1 MKDFSQ
7 LIRYSYKEIPYHNLM
22 RKRIHKVMLLC
33 SPYDAF
39 LLEEDGR
46 IDEKLFNEYT
56 LLNLSRPPEVVI
68 QSDLNDAFRLLHE
81 DDFDLTI
88 VMYEMGEM
96 NPLEISSDIKEQ
108 FPFMPVVLLT
118 PFSRDASLIID
129 KANLEKIDYVF
140 SWLGDENL
148 LLAIVKLIEDKMNAD
163 NDLLEIGVQTIL
175 LVEDS
180 VRFYS
185 VYLPNLYKLIF
196 QQSKQFM
203 TEGLNIPQQM
213 MRMRGRPKIL
223 LANNYE
229 QAIELF
235 EKYENNILGVITDIS
250 YNRNGLLD
258 KEAGLKLTE
267 TIKSKNPFVPVL
279 IQSSEID
286 NKEKADALNAGF
298 IDKNSKSLSNELSD
312 FVDRYFAFG
321 EFVFY
326 DPKKKKEVARAENL
340 KKLQECVMTISD
352 ESLQYHISGN
362 NFSKWLYARAIFPI
376 AEIFKSLSQEDF
388 TNLTEIRQFIF
399 DSISYYRLNKSKGII
414 AGFYKERFDEYFNF
428 ARIGDGSIGGKGR
441 GLAFLDSM
449 VKRNKWIDKWEN
461 TIVSIPPTVVVGV
474 DVFSEFMKL
483 NNLFDFINESQDD
496 KVILKRFV
504 QSKFP
509 EHILDDLRAFVQVLK
524 KPIAIRSSSLLE
536 DSHYQPFAGVYS
548 TYMIPFS
555 ENKKKMLCNLQLAMK
570 SVYASVFY
578 KNSRQYM
585 VATKNV
591 IDEEKMGLVLQEV
604 CGNQH
609 GNFYYPTLSGVG
621 RSLNFYPLGNEKP
634 EEGVVNLA
642 FGLGKIVVDG
652 GQTLRFSP
660 KYPENILQLSSPEMV
675 LKETQKTFYS
685 LSLDV
690 GAFKESIDDGVNIVK
705 REIEEALSDD
715 NIDWVTSTYDFQ
727 NNLIVDGDYV
737 KGKKVLTFSRILK
750 YSKFPLSEILQ
761 TILSVGAIEMNK
773 PIEIEFAVEIS
784 NDSNKNHRFYLLQ
797 IRPIADNHQMINEDL
812 QKIDKS
818 ELSIF
823 CETSIGNG
831 IINDLCDVVFV
842 KQKTFNAANNSLLV
856 DKIEK
861 LNTQLSQEFRNYILI
876 GPGRWGSS
884 DPWLGI
890 PVKWPQISNARLII
904 ESSLEN
910 YMIDPSQ
917 GTHFFQ
923 NLTSFNVGYFTI
935 NQHHNKGFIDWQYFE
950 NAFTLYEDEFIKHVR
965 FDHPLMVKIDTKK
978 GIGCVFKS
986 NIG

>member
-1 MKDFSQ
+1 MNDFSQ

-22 RKRIHKVMLLC
+22 RKRIHKIMLLC

-46 IDEKLFNEYT
+46 IDEKLFDEYT

-68 QSDLNDAFRLLHE
+68 LTDLKEAFRLFHE

-96 NPLEISSDIKEQ
+96 NPLKISSDIKDQ
-108 FPFMPVVLLT
+108 FPLMPVVLLT

-129 KANLEKIDYVF
+129 KANLDKIDYVF

-185 VYLPNLYKLIF
+185 TYLPNLYKLIF

-203 TEGLNIPQQM
+203 TEGLNIHQQM

-229 QAIELF
+229 TAIELY
-235 EKYENNILGVITDIS
+235 EKYKNNILGVITDIS
-250 YNRNGLLD
+250 YLRNGVLD
-258 KEAGLKLTE
+258 KEAGLKLCSE
-267 TIKSKNPFVPVL
+267 IKKENPYVPVL
-279 IQSSEID
+279 IQSSETK
-286 NKEKADALNAGF
+286 NKEKAEALNAGF

-312 FVDRYFAFG
+312 FVNRYFAFG

-326 DPKKKKEVARAENL
+326 DPKKKKEVARAGNL

-352 ESLQYHISGN
+352 ESLKYHISGN

-376 AEIFKSLSQEDF
+376 AEIFKLLRPEDF
-388 TNLTEIRQFIF
+388 NNLSEVRQFIF

-474 DVFSEFMKL
+474 DVFSEFMKS
-483 NNLFDFINESQDD
+483 NLLYDFINSNEEDS
-496 KVILKRFV
+496 VILKRFA

-509 EHILDDLRAFVQVLK
+509 INILEDLRAFVEVLK

-548 TYMIPFS
+548 TYMIPYS

-585 VATKNV
+585 MATKNV

-609 GNFYYPTLSGVG
+609 GNYYYPTLSGVG

-634 EEGVVNLA
+634 EDGVVNLA

-660 KYPENILQLSSPEMV
+660 KYPENILQLSTPEMA

-685 LSLDV
+685 LNLDV
-690 GAFKESIDDGVNIVK
+690 SAFKESIDDSVNIVK
-705 REIEEALSDD
+705 RQIDEALSDD
-715 NIDWVTSTYDFQ
+715 TINWVTSTYDFQ
-727 NNLIVDGDYV
+727 NNLIVDGNYV

-750 YSKFPLSEILQ
+750 YSKFPLSDILQ

-784 NDSNKNHRFYLLQ
+784 NDSSKNHRFNLLQ

-812 QKIDKS
+812 YKIDKND
-818 ELSIF
+818 LCIF
-823 CETSIGNG
+823 CENSIGNG
-831 IINDLCDVVFV
+831 IIEDMCDVVYV
-842 KQKTFNAANNSLLV
+842 KQSSFDAVNNPRLV
-856 DKIEK
+856 NIIEK
-861 LNTQLSQEFRNYILI
+861 LNKQLLEENRNYILI

-890 PVKWPQISNARLII
+890 PVKWPQISSARLII
-904 ESSLEN
+904 ESSIEN

-935 NQHHNKGFIDWQYFE
+935 NQYHNKGFINWDYMDE
-950 NAFTLYEDEFIKHVR
+950 GTTLFEDEFIKHVR
-965 FDHPLMVKIDTKK
+965 FSKPIVVKIDPKK
-978 GIGCVFKS
+978 GIGCVYKS
-986 NIG
+986 QN

>member
-1 MKDFSQ
+1 MKDYSQ

-68 QSDLNDAFRLLHE
+68 LTDLQEAFRLLSE
-81 DDFDLTI
+81 DNFDLTI
-88 VMYEMGEM
+88 VMFEMGEI
-96 NPLEISSDIKEQ
+96 NPLKISSDIKDR
-108 FPFMPVVLLT
+108 FSSMPIVLLT
-118 PFSRDASLIID
+118 PFSRETGMFID
-129 KANLEKIDYVF
+129 KTNLDKIDYVF

-148 LLAIVKLIEDKMNAD
+148 LLAIVKLIEDKMNAE

-185 VYLPNLYKLIF
+185 AYLPNLYKLIF
-196 QQSKQFM
+196 HQSKQFM

-229 QAIELF
+229 QAIEIYD
-235 EKYENNILGVITDIS
+235 KYKNNILGIITDIS
-250 YNRNGLLD
+250 FNCNGVFD
-258 KEAGLKLTE
+258 KNAGLKLTE
-267 TIKSKNPFVPVL
+267 KIKSENPFVPIL
-279 IQSSEID
+279 IQSSETE
-286 NKEKADALNAGF
+286 NRGKAEALNAGF
-298 IDKNSKSLSNELSD
+298 IDKNSTSISNELNE
-312 FVDRYFAFG
+312 FVNRYFAFG
-321 EFVFY
+321 EFVFF
-326 DPKKKKEVARAENL
+326 DPVKKIEIARASNL
-340 KKLQECVMTISD
+340 KQLQECVMTISD

-376 AEIFKSLSQEDF
+376 AEIFKTLSQNDF
-388 TNLTEIRQFIF
+388 DNLSEIRQFIF
-399 DSISYYRLNKSKGII
+399 NSISYYRLNKSKGII

-474 DVFSEFMKL
+474 DVFSEFMKS
-483 NNLFDFINESQDD
+483 NNLYEFINVNCED
-496 KVILKRFV
+496 KFILKRFV
-504 QSKFP
+504 QSKFS
-509 EHILDDLRAFVQVLK
+509 EKILDDLKAFVNVLK
-524 KPIAIRSSSLLE
+524 KPIAVRSSSLLE
-536 DSHYQPFAGVYS
+536 DSHYQPFAGVYA
-548 TYMIPFS
+548 TYMIPYS
-555 ENKKKMLCNLQLAMK
+555 DDKKKMLCNLQLAMK
-570 SVYASVFY
+570 SVYASVFF
-578 KNSRQYM
+578 KNSRNYM
-585 VATKNV
+585 MATKNV

-609 GNFYYPTLSGVG
+609 GNFYYPTISGVG

-634 EEGVVNLA
+634 EDGVVNLA

-660 KYPENILQLSSPEMV
+660 KYPENILQLSSPDMA
-675 LKETQKTFYS
+675 LKETQKIFYS
-685 LSLDV
+685 LNLDV
-690 GAFKESIDDGVNIVK
+690 HAFKESIDDGINLVK
-705 REIEEALSDD
+705 RPIDDAISDNSLS
-715 NIDWVTSTYDFQ
+715 WVASTFDFQ

-737 KGKKVLTFSRILK
+737 KGKKIVTFSRILK
-750 YSKFPLSEILQ
+750 YSKFPLSDILQ
-761 TILSVGAIEMNK
+761 TILNIGSIEMNK

-784 NDSNKNHRFYLLQ
+784 NDPSVNHRFYLLQ
-797 IRPIADNHQMINEDL
+797 IRPIADNQQFI
-812 QKIDKS
+812 S
-818 ELSIF
+818 ENLEKVDENDVCIF
-823 CETSIGNG
+823 CKNSIGNG
-831 IINDLCDVVFV
+831 RINNIRDVIYV
-842 KQKTFNAANNSLLV
+842 KQNTFNASNNVQLV
-856 DKIEK
+856 DVIEK
-861 LNTQLSQEFRNYILI
+861 LNSNLSDDSRNYILI

-904 ESSLEN
+904 ESSIEN

-935 NQHHNKGFIDWQYFE
+935 NQYHNKGFIDWSYFDTASTIFE
-950 NAFTLYEDEFIKHVR
+950 NDFIKHIR
-965 FDHPLMVKIDTKK
+965 FEKEVVVKIDAKK

-986 NIG
+986 GK

>member
-1 MKDFSQ
+1 MKDYSQ

-68 QSDLNDAFRLLHE
+68 LTDLQEAFRLLSE
-81 DDFDLTI
+81 DNFDLTI
-88 VMYEMGEM
+88 VMFEMGEI
-96 NPLEISSDIKEQ
+96 NPLKISSDIKDR
-108 FPFMPVVLLT
+108 FSSMPIVLLT
-118 PFSRDASLIID
+118 PFSRETGMFID
-129 KANLEKIDYVF
+129 KTNLDKIDYVF

-148 LLAIVKLIEDKMNAD
+148 LLAIVKLIEDKMNAE

-185 VYLPNLYKLIF
+185 AYLPNLYKLIF
-196 QQSKQFM
+196 HQSKQFM

-223 LANNYE
+223 LANNFE
-229 QAIELF
+229 QAIEIYD
-235 EKYENNILGVITDIS
+235 KYKNNILGIITDIS
-250 YNRNGLLD
+250 FNCNGVFD
-258 KEAGLKLTE
+258 KNAGLKLTE
-267 TIKSKNPFVPVL
+267 KIKSENPFVPIL
-279 IQSSEID
+279 IQSSETE
-286 NKEKADALNAGF
+286 NRGKAEALNAGF
-298 IDKNSKSLSNELSD
+298 IDKNSTSISNELNE
-312 FVDRYFAFG
+312 FVNRYFAFG
-321 EFVFY
+321 EFVFF
-326 DPKKKKEVARAENL
+326 DPVKKIEIARASNL
-340 KKLQECVMTISD
+340 KQLQECVMTISD

-376 AEIFKSLSQEDF
+376 AEIFKTLSQNDF
-388 TNLTEIRQFIF
+388 DNLSEIRQFIF
-399 DSISYYRLNKSKGII
+399 NSISYYRLNKSKGII

-474 DVFSEFMKL
+474 DVFSEFMKS
-483 NNLFDFINESQDD
+483 NNLYEFINVNCED
-496 KVILKRFV
+496 KFILKRFV
-504 QSKFP
+504 QSKFS
-509 EHILDDLRAFVQVLK
+509 EKILDDLKAFVNVLK
-524 KPIAIRSSSLLE
+524 KPIAVRSSSLLE
-536 DSHYQPFAGVYS
+536 DSHYQPFAGVYA
-548 TYMIPFS
+548 TYMIPYS
-555 ENKKKMLCNLQLAMK
+555 DDKKKMLCNLQLAMK
-570 SVYASVFY
+570 SVYASVFF
-578 KNSRQYM
+578 KNSRNYM
-585 VATKNV
+585 MATKNV

-609 GNFYYPTLSGVG
+609 GNFYYPTISGVG

-634 EEGVVNLA
+634 EDGVVNLA

-660 KYPENILQLSSPEMV
+660 KYPENILQLSSPDMA
-675 LKETQKTFYS
+675 LKETQKIFYS
-685 LSLDV
+685 LNLDV
-690 GAFKESIDDGVNIVK
+690 HAFKESIDDGINLVK
-705 REIEEALSDD
+705 RPIDDAISDNSLS
-715 NIDWVTSTYDFQ
+715 WVASTFDFQ

-737 KGKKVLTFSRILK
+737 KGKKIVTFSRILK
-750 YSKFPLSEILQ
+750 YSKFPLSDILQ
-761 TILSVGAIEMNK
+761 TILNIGSIEMNK

-784 NDSNKNHRFYLLQ
+784 NDPSVNHRFYLLQ
-797 IRPIADNHQMINEDL
+797 IRPIADNQQFI
-812 QKIDKS
+812 S
-818 ELSIF
+818 ENLEKVDENDVCIF
-823 CETSIGNG
+823 CKNSIGNG
-831 IINDLCDVVFV
+831 RINNIRDVIYV
-842 KQKTFNAANNSLLV
+842 KQNTFNASNNVQLV
-856 DKIEK
+856 DVIEK
-861 LNTQLSQEFRNYILI
+861 LNSNLSDDSRNYILI

-904 ESSLEN
+904 ESSIEN

-935 NQHHNKGFIDWQYFE
+935 NQYHNKGFIDWSYFDTASTIFE
-950 NAFTLYEDEFIKHVR
+950 NDFIKHIR
-965 FDHPLMVKIDTKK
+965 FEKEVVVKIDAKK

-986 NIG
+986 GK